1 MKNMKIKLFA
11 IIALLII
18 LTGSLSSYTIIFF
31 RWQWNVIQPL
41 VGFRYNLEMFYT
53 DTVNSPPRV
62 ISEVLWPSYSSWNNE
77 GNSNVTV
84 ADFGSTSNRTVARDF
99 NNSIIATLDLDILAR
114 LFYMPNAIAAAV
126 PWGVTQTLEI
136 NDCDVMIFPR
146 PFFINPV
153 DYTKLSLPTAFKHEL
168 GHCLGLLHSSER
180 PYESNPVLKGALM
193 YYSLGYGE
201 VKSLN
206 SDDIAGIKAL
216 YGERIDLNEILGNFC
231 RALNIDPADPWC
243 IVVACFAIGYCHL

>member
-126 PWGVTQTLEI
+126 PWGVTQT
-136 NDCDVMIFPR
+136 
-146 PFFINPV
+146 
-153 DYTKLSLPTAFKHEL
+153 
-168 GHCLGLLHSSER
+168 
-180 PYESNPVLKGALM
+180 
-193 YYSLGYGE
+193 
-201 VKSLN
+201 
-206 SDDIAGIKAL
+206 
-216 YGERIDLNEILGNFC
+216 
-231 RALNIDPADPWC
+231 
-243 IVVACFAIGYCHL
+243 